1 MLPVA
6 NPSPLRR
13 YFRRMKPLMD
23 ARPRARQ
30 LVRTLLVA
38 GAGLLAAP
46 FPGAA
51 AVDFGRDV
59 QPILSDKCYHCHG
72 PDETARKAKLRFD
85 TKDGAFRLN
94 KEGKAVIVPGKGAES
109 ELVKR
114 LLSKDPDAQMPP
126 PESHRTVTPQ
136 QAETLRKWIDEGAKW
151 GLHWAF
157 QPIGHPAVP
166 VLRDRQARDW
176 ARTPVDR
183 FILARLEREGLKPAP
198 EADRE
203 RLIRRVTLD
212 LTGLPPTP
220 AEVDAFVRD
229 ASPTAYERLV
239 DRLLDSPRYGERMAA
254 EWLDLAR
261 YSDTHGYQADRY
273 RPMWPWRD
281 WVIGAFNRNLP
292 FDQFVTWQL
301 AGDLLPNP
309 TKEQRL
315 ATAFNRHHLQN
326 EEGGIVEEEFRV
338 SYVVDRVNTFGTAFL
353 GLTMECSRCHDHK
366 YDPLTQRDYYSLFS
380 LFQNI
385 DESGQTVYFGD
396 VMPEPAV
403 LLSTDEQDAKLA
415 QLRTDIGAQQ
425 ARLAAVRESARP
437 GFAEWLKH
445 RPAEP
450 QLPGLVG
457 AYSFD
462 ELKDG
467 KFANA
472 AGTNS
477 ANAEEVTLAPGH
489 AGQAVQL
496 NGENG
501 VSFPGVGGFTR
512 ADPFSFSLWLNPSVH
527 APRFVVLH
535 KSKAWMDAGSRG
547 YELLLEDGHAAVGLH
562 HMWPGNS
569 LKVRTRAV
577 LPTNAWSGITVTYDG
592 SSRAAGVHVYVN
604 GEPAPVEV
612 IRDGLWK
619 DFTYGGDEPNLTL
632 GHRMRDSGFKGGL
645 VDDVRVFDRELSAL
659 EAAQL
664 GGRDELHAALTTAPE
679 ALSAGQLDALFD
691 YYLAAFAPETR
702 AWREALANVRRE
714 QNRLVTSIQDIMAM
728 QELPQPKPAF
738 ILKRG
743 AYDAPGEPVS
753 GDTPHFLPPFP
764 AGAPRNRL
772 GLAQWLLAPENPL
785 MARVTVN
792 RAWQLMFGRGLV
804 ETSDNLGSQGSPPTH
819 PELLDWLARDF
830 AGHGWDWKALLR
842 ELALSAT
849 YRQSSKVTPDLLAR
863 DPQNLLLAR
872 GPAKRLTAEMIRDQA
887 LAAGGLLAEK
897 LGGPSVKPY
906 QPGGLWESAW
916 GGSYENG
923 HGADLHRRSLYTFWK
938 RTVPPPAMIAFDA
951 AERNVCVVRR
961 QSTSTPL
968 QALALLNDP
977 QIVEAARHVG
987 ERMLREGGPT
997 ADARVTF
1004 AFRLVTGR
1012 TPTAREIA
1020 ILRQLLD
1027 EQQARFTADPAGAA
1041 KLLAVGEAKNS
1052 GDLPATDLAAGTVLA
1067 QALFSHDEAVMRR

>member
-1 MLPVA
+1 
-6 NPSPLRR
+6 
-13 YFRRMKPLMD
+13 MKPLMD
-23 ARPRARQ
+23 VLPRAR
-30 LVRTLLVA
+30 LIVRTVVAA
-38 GAGLLAAP
+38 GAGLLAWP
-46 FPGAA
+46 FLGTA

-72 PDETARKAKLRFD
+72 PDEPARKAKLRFD

-94 KEGKAVIVPGKGAES
+94 KEGKSVITPGKGSES

-114 LLSKDPDAQMPP
+114 LLAKDPDVQMPP

-136 QAETLRKWIDEGAKW
+136 QVETLRKWIDEGAKW

-166 VLRDRQARDW
+166 VLQDRKGQTW
-176 ARTPVDR
+176 ARTPIDR
-183 FILARLEREGLKPAP
+183 FILARLESEGLKPSP

-203 RLIRRVTLD
+203 RLIRRVSFD

-220 AEVDAFVRD
+220 AEVDAFVHD
-229 ASPTAYERLV
+229 PSTTAYERLV

-281 WVIGAFNRNLP
+281 WVIAAFNRNLP

-301 AGDLLPNP
+301 AGDLLPNA

-366 YDPLTQRDYYSLFS
+366 YDPITQRDYYSLFS

-396 VMPEPAV
+396 VMPEPAL

-415 QLRTDIGAQQ
+415 KLRTDISAQQ
-425 ARLAAVRESARP
+425 ARLAAVRESARA
-437 GFAEWLKH
+437 GFGEWLKH

-457 AYSFD
+457 AYNFD

-472 AGTNS
+472 VGTNS
-477 ANAEEVTLAPGH
+477 ASADDGPVLVPGH
-489 AGQAVQL
+489 TGQAVQL

-501 VSFPGVGGFTR
+501 ATFPGVGGFTR
-512 ADPFSFSLWLNPSVH
+512 ADPFSYSLWLNPSVH

-547 YELLLEDGHAAVGLH
+547 YELLLEDGHASVGLH

-569 LKVRTRAV
+569 LKVRTRDV
-577 LPTNAWSGITVTYDG
+577 IPTNTWTSVTVTYDG
-592 SSRAAGVHVYVN
+592 SSRAAGVHVYVG
-604 GEPAPVEV
+604 GELATVEV
-612 IRDGLWK
+612 IRDNLWK

-632 GHRMRDSGFKGGL
+632 GHRMRDSCFKGGS
-645 VDDVRVFDRELSAL
+645 VDDLRVFDRELSAL
-659 EAAQL
+659 EAAHL
-664 GGRDELHAALTTAPE
+664 AGRDALHTALTIASE
-679 ALSAGQLDALFD
+679 ALTPQQTDALFN

-702 AWREALANVRRE
+702 EFRQSLATVRRE
-714 QNRLVTSIQDIMAM
+714 QNKLVTSIQDIMAM

-743 AYDAPGEPVS
+743 AYDARGEPVS

-764 AGAPRNRL
+764 ADAPRNRL

-830 AGHGWDWKALLR
+830 AGHGWNWKGLLR

-923 HGADLHRRSLYTFWK
+923 HGDDLHRRSLYTFWK

-987 ERMLREGGPT
+987 ERMLREGGT
-997 ADARVTF
+997 NTQAQVTF

-1012 TPTAREIA
+1012 TPTAKETV
-1020 ILRQLLD
+1020 ILRQLLE
-1027 EQQARFTADPAGAA
+1027 EQQARFTADPADAA
-1041 KLLAVGEAKNS
+1041 KLLAVGETKNE
-1052 GDLPATDLAAGTVLA
+1052 GDLPPAELAAGTVLA

>member
-1 MLPVA
+1 
-6 NPSPLRR
+6 
-13 YFRRMKPLMD
+13 
-23 ARPRARQ
+23 
-30 LVRTLLVA
+30 
-38 GAGLLAAP
+38 
-46 FPGAA
+46 
-51 AVDFGRDV
+51 
-59 QPILSDKCYHCHG
+59 
-72 PDETARKAKLRFD
+72 
-85 TKDGAFRLN
+85 
-94 KEGKAVIVPGKGAES
+94 VIS
-109 ELVKR
+109 
-114 LLSKDPDAQMPP
+114 
-126 PESHRTVTPQ
+126 
-136 QAETLRKWIDEGAKW
+136 
-151 GLHWAF
+151 
-157 QPIGHPAVP
+157 
-166 VLRDRQARDW
+166 
-176 ARTPVDR
+176 
-183 FILARLEREGLKPAP
+183 
-198 EADRE
+198 
-203 RLIRRVTLD
+203 
-212 LTGLPPTP
+212 
-220 AEVDAFVRD
+220 
-229 ASPTAYERLV
+229 
-239 DRLLDSPRYGERMAA
+239 
-254 EWLDLAR
+254 
-261 YSDTHGYQADRY
+261 
-273 RPMWPWRD
+273 
-281 WVIGAFNRNLP
+281 AFNRNLP

-315 ATAFNRHHLQN
+315 ATAFNRLHLQN

-366 YDPLTQRDYYSLFS
+366 YDPITQRDYYSLFS

-396 VMPEPAV
+396 VMPEPAL
-403 LLSTDEQDAKLA
+403 LLSTDAQDARLA
-415 QLRTDIGAQQ
+415 QLRTGIAGQQ
-425 ARLAAVRESARP
+425 ARLPAVREAARV
-437 GFAEWLKH
+437 GFAGWLKR

-450 QLPGLVG
+450 ALPGLAG
-457 AYSFD
+457 AYNFD

-477 ANAEEVTLAPGH
+477 ASADDAPVLVPGH
-489 AGQAVQL
+489 SGQAIQL
-496 NGENG
+496 SGENG
-501 VSFPGVGGFTR
+501 ATFPGVGGFTR
-512 ADPFSFSLWLNPSVH
+512 ADPFSFSLWLNTPVH

-547 YELLLEDGHAAVGLH
+547 YELLLEDGHVSVGLH

-569 LKVRTRAV
+569 LKVRTREV
-577 LPTNAWSGITVTYDG
+577 IPTNAWAHVTVTYDG
-592 SSRAAGVHVYVN
+592 SSRAAGLHVYLD
-604 GEPAPVEV
+604 GELAGVEV
-612 IRDGLWK
+612 VRDGLWK

-632 GHRMRDSGFKGGL
+632 GHRMRDSGFKGGR
-645 VDDVRVFDRELSAL
+645 VDDLRVFDRELSAA
-659 EAAQL
+659 EAGHLA
-664 GGRDELHAALTTAPE
+664 GRNDLRDALATAPDS
-679 ALSAGQLDALFD
+679 LTAGQRDLLFG
-691 YYLAAFAPETR
+691 YYLAAFAPEAQEFR
-702 AWREALANVRRE
+702 QSLATLRRE

-738 ILKRG
+738 VLKRG
-743 AYDAPGEPVS
+743 AYDAPGDAVT
-753 GDTPHFLPPFP
+753 GDTPQFLPPFP

-792 RAWQLMFGRGLV
+792 RAWQMMFGRGLV

-830 AGHGWDWKALLR
+830 AAKGWDWKALLR

-849 YRQSSKVTPDLLAR
+849 YRQSSKTTPELLAH

-906 QPGGLWESAW
+906 QPAGLWESAW
-916 GGSYENG
+916 GGRYEPG
-923 HGADLHRRSLYTFWK
+923 HGDDLHRRSLYTFWK
-938 RTVPPPAMIAFDA
+938 RTVPPPMMIAFDA
-951 AERNVCVVRR
+951 AERNVCAVRR

-987 ERMLREGGPT
+987 ERMLREGGT
-997 ADARVTF
+997 NTQAQVTF

-1012 TPTAREIA
+1012 TPTAKETS
-1020 ILRQLLD
+1020 ILQQLFS
-1027 EQQARFTADPAGAA
+1027 EQRDRFAADPGDAA
-1041 KLLAVGEAKNS
+1041 KLLAVGETKN
-1052 GDLPATDLAAGTVLA
+1052 GENLPPAELAAGTVLA

>member
-1 MLPVA
+1 
-6 NPSPLRR
+6 
-13 YFRRMKPLMD
+13 
-23 ARPRARQ
+23 
-30 LVRTLLVA
+30 
-38 GAGLLAAP
+38 
-46 FPGAA
+46 
-51 AVDFGRDV
+51 
-59 QPILSDKCYHCHG
+59 
-72 PDETARKAKLRFD
+72 
-85 TKDGAFRLN
+85 
-94 KEGKAVIVPGKGAES
+94 
-109 ELVKR
+109 
-114 LLSKDPDAQMPP
+114 MPP

-136 QAETLRKWIDEGAKW
+136 QIATLRTWIDEGAKW

-157 QPIGHPAVP
+157 QPIARPTVP
-166 VLRDRQARDW
+166 KVQSSKFKVQSPIDAFIAAQLEKERLR
-176 ARTPVDR
+176 
-183 FILARLEREGLKPAP
+183 FMP

-203 RLIRRVTLD
+203 RLIRGVTFD

-220 AEVDAFVRD
+220 AEVDAFLRD
-229 ASPTAYERLV
+229 TSPQAYEKLV
-239 DRLLDSPRYGERMAA
+239 DRLLDSPRYGERMATD
-254 EWLDLAR
+254 WLDLAR

-281 WVIGAFNRNLP
+281 WVISAFNRNLP

-301 AGDLLPNP
+301 AGDLLPNA

-396 VMPEPAV
+396 VMPEPAL
-403 LLSTDEQDAKLA
+403 LLSTDEQDAQLAKLRA
-415 QLRTDIGAQQ
+415 EITAKQQRLSEARDSAGA
-425 ARLAAVRESARP
+425 
-437 GFAEWLKH
+437 GFTEWLKQ

-450 QLPGLVG
+450 VLPGLVA

-467 KFANA
+467 KFANTV
-472 AGTNS
+472 GTNS
-477 ANAEEVTLAPGH
+477 ASADEAPVLVPGQ

-496 NGENG
+496 SGENG
-501 VSFPGVGGFTR
+501 ATFPGVGGFTR
-512 ADPFSFSLWLNPSVH
+512 ADPFSFSLWLNTPVD

-547 YELLLEDGHAAVGLH
+547 YELLLEDGHVSAGLH

-577 LPTNAWSGITVTYDG
+577 IPTNSWANVTVTYDG
-592 SSRAAGVHVYVN
+592 SSRAAGLHVYVD
-604 GEPAPVEV
+604 GEIAAVEV
-612 IRDGLWK
+612 VRDNLWK

-632 GHRMRDSGFKGGL
+632 GHRMRDSGFKGGR
-645 VDDVRVFDRELSAL
+645 VDELRVYNRELSAP
-659 EAAQL
+659 EAAHL
-664 GGRDELHAALTTAPE
+664 AGRSDLR
-679 ALSAGQLDALFD
+679 DALAASPGSLNGKQRELLLD
-691 YYLAAFAPETR
+691 YFSAAFAPESAEMRQSLTT
-702 AWREALANVRRE
+702 VRRE
-714 QNRLVTSIQDIMAM
+714 QNRLVTSIPDIMAM
-728 QELPQPKPAF
+728 QEMPQPKPAF

-743 AYDAPGEPVS
+743 AYDAPGESVT
-753 GDTPHFLPPFP
+753 GDTPRFLPAFP
-764 AGAPRNRL
+764 THAPRNRL

-792 RAWQLMFGRGLV
+792 RAWQTMFGRGLV
-804 ETSDNLGSQGSPPTH
+804 ETSDNFGSQGTPPTH

-830 AGHGWDWKALLR
+830 VAKGWNWKALLR
-842 ELALSAT
+842 ELALSTA
-849 YRQSSKVTPDLLAR
+849 YRQSSKVTPELLAR

-872 GPAKRLTAEMIRDQA
+872 GPAKRLTAEMVRDQA
-887 LAAGGLLAEK
+887 LSASGLLAEK

-906 QPGGLWESAW
+906 QPDGLWESAW
-916 GGSYENG
+916 GGKYEAG
-923 HGADLHRRSLYTFWK
+923 HGDDLHRRSLYTYWK
-938 RTVPPPAMIAFDA
+938 RTVPPPVMIAFDA

-987 ERMLREGGPT
+987 ERMLKEGGDT
-997 ADARVTF
+997 TVTRVNF

-1012 TPTAREIA
+1012 QPLPKETV
-1020 ILRQLLD
+1020 ILRQLFT
-1027 EQQARFTADPAGAA
+1027 EQRDRFTNDPASAT
-1041 KLLAVGEAKNS
+1041 KLLAVGEAKS
-1052 GDLPATDLAAGTVLA
+1052 DASLPLPDLAAGTVLA
-1067 QALFSHDEAVMRR
+1067 QALFNHDEAVMRR